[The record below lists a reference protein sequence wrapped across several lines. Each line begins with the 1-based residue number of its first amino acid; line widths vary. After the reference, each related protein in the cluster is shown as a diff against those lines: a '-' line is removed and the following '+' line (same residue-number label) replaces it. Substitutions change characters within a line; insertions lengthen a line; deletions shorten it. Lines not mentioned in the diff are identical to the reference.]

1 MARRYS
7 TSEEA
12 EAAIRYLGG
21 ALLDGR
27 PITLDRDPGF
37 LEGRQYSR
45 SKSSKQLA
53 RAEACRT
60 EASPQ
65 AAAKAV
71 GEADM
76 SGIADAFGDELD
88 RMSAAPTPPSSQP
101 QTPESGPSAN
111 PQQAP
116 TNTED
121 GKSTTPDMRASDW
134 TGRSAQN
141 AILEGQDLP
150 HLGRNYRQDRNLR
163 PHMCNFLRGLKF
175 CRCGVLRVLVR
186 PPSRES
192 QAAFAPA
199 RHISFGVEP
208 APAPPAPRVQA
219 PSAEPLLAK
228 EASWRYSVFQPPPL
242 IDDAKESKTAHRD
255 GQQEHS
261 SAQRP
266 GAAAASIKKWQEPR
280 FRAAEG
286 ARDTLFDPQHSSP
299 TWLPF
304 SLPYSSVP
312 SADMKT
318 KMNPDAGEFSPTLA
332 VLGTKE
338 IKTAV
343 SAQATGRMNAA
354 ACEFTPD
361 FPLPSGVAA
370 PAPPVALRGA
380 WGKESLRVEVARA
393 TVQSESP
400 LAATLPLTKSPPTDT
415 TPTSS
420 PARGAWANGKP
431 ARADAASAQRQG
443 ADERAPPCQP
453 KITASAAPPTA
464 LTQGAWAT
472 GKPACVTLVPAPNH
486 ETQLAA
492 STSEAAAQMTI
503 AEAVR
508 LNATQERASARA
520 PQATLGGDRSI
531 KGFRG
536 KEEPVTQAILP
547 SNTPAES
554 TAAAAVA
561 IFKEAQ
567 ALENE
572 VRKKQEEENRRKREE
587 EEARKEE
594 KRKRKEDRKRL
605 EEERSR
611 NERAK
616 AEARQK
622 KDEETTTRAATAT
635 ANKKHQETTLGYE
648 PAANYYAL
656 LDVSVC
662 VSPLSDENEMGESVQ
677 ADGEATR
684 HELPVRMDAKGF
696 SQRCVKPRKAPPLH
710 DKTPPSPGTAVADDG
725 RGKDRRNGSW
735 EDTETLRAKE
745 PWRFSKFEPPAF
757 NAETENEE
765 GGAIVHASKVGG
777 APQKWQLR
785 RLRACAHARD
795 TTSDLATDSGGE
807 DCAFESTAVGNANR
821 RVRGDAS
828 SSGVAKEGDSLSRMW
843 RMCGGQGS
851 LLPEGWQ
858 MCACLVPVKIGWGSC
873 PRCSAPTNSAVTQ
886 TPALHAP

>member
-121 GKSTTPDMRASDW
+121 GKTTTPDMRASDW

-242 IDDAKESKTAHRD
+242 SDDAKESKTAHRD

-304 SLPYSSVP
+304 SLPVP

-380 WGKESLRVEVARA
+380 WGKESLRVELARA

-431 ARADAASAQRQG
+431 ARADAASAQREG

-453 KITASAAPPTA
+453 KITAAAAPPTA

-472 GKPACVTLVPAPNH
+472 GKPACVTLVPAPIH

-492 STSEAAAQMTI
+492 SNSEAAAQMTI

-520 PQATLGGDRSI
+520 PQATQGGDRSI

-696 SQRCVKPRKAPPLH
+696 SQRCVKPHKAPPLH

-785 RLRACAHARD
+785 RLRACTHARD
-795 TTSDLATDSGGE
+795 TTSDLATDFGGE

-886 TPALHAP
+886 TPAPHAP

>member
-242 IDDAKESKTAHRD
+242 SDDAKESKTAHRD

-304 SLPYSSVP
+304 SLPVP

-338 IKTAV
+338 IKTV

-380 WGKESLRVEVARA
+380 WGKESLRVEAARA

-431 ARADAASAQRQG
+431 ARADAASAQREG

-472 GKPACVTLVPAPNH
+472 GKPACVTLVPAPIH

-492 STSEAAAQMTI
+492 SNSEAAAQMTI

-520 PQATLGGDRSI
+520 PQATQGGDRSI

-795 TTSDLATDSGGE
+795 TTKDLATDSGGE

-886 TPALHAP
+886 TPAPHAP